1 MACMNISRGSVFSPL
16 IKTLNQSRS
25 INYCSPSIEWGPSK
39 SALDQ
44 IINKLSRNT
53 GRLLIL
59 LSKLLWLHWLLQDV
73 WVFLSSATLFTRIIG
88 VKYTSY
94 TMTSFM
100 NKPNILRLT
109 VPLIVTNFFFYSTCY
124 QKKNHFQST
133 LQITTRSIPSY
144 DNANIFAKS
153 YH

>member
-1 MACMNISRGSVFSPL
+1 
-16 IKTLNQSRS
+16 
-25 INYCSPSIEWGPSK
+25 
-39 SALDQ
+39 
-44 IINKLSRNT
+44 
-53 GRLLIL
+53 
-59 LSKLLWLHWLLQDV
+59 
-73 WVFLSSATLFTRIIG
+73 
-88 VKYTSY
+88 
-94 TMTSFM
+94 MTSFM

-109 VPLIVTNFFFYSTCY
+109 VTSIVTNFFFNSTCY